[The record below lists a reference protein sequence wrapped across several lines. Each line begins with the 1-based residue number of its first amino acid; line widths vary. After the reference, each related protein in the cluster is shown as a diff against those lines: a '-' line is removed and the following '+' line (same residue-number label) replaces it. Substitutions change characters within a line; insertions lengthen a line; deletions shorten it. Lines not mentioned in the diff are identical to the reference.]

1 MAYSVEDLNE
11 ALGWSVWC
19 LKNTTMSKATIFK
32 KARERFGIPASKA
45 ERECKVLVG
54 EEFWHERTEKQLE
67 LYRPNLAA
75 KNSRTARSLTPFNK
89 HFKDI

>member
-1 MAYSVEDLNE
+1 
-11 ALGWSVWC
+11 
-19 LKNTTMSKATIFK
+19 MSKATIFR
-32 KARERFGIPASKA
+32 KARERFNVPASRV
-45 ERECKVLVG
+45 ERECRTLLG

-75 KNSRTARSLTPFNK
+75 KNSRTARGLTPYNK